1 MRTTAV
7 PTTCPAPAATAG
19 RRFPHDADAGPTR
32 RECLEA
38 LACAVVPLAAHHARA
53 SEPLSADLLLEDLE
67 QRSFRFFWDTTDPR
81 TGLAV
86 DRWPTPSFSSIA
98 AVGFALTAYTIGVG
112 RGWIG
117 RAQAVERVLTTL
129 RFFRDAPQGP
139 EPTGRAGYKGFFYHF
154 LDMRSG
160 TRHARCELSTIDTAL
175 LLAGMLACQAFFDAS
190 NADETRLRTLVDEIY
205 TRVDWR
211 WAQKRGPFV
220 SKGWFPEHGFIRDD
234 WNGYDEASFLYL
246 LALGAPERPLAP
258 QAWEAWCASCEQMW
272 GGQRWGQPHLQFA
285 PLFGHQFTHCW
296 YDLRGLPDRWTAA
309 KGLDYFENSR
319 RATYAQRAY
328 AIANPEGWAGYGAN
342 VWGVT
347 ACDGPLD
354 ARLSFGG
361 RTRKFISYA
370 GRGMGGARHH
380 DDGTIA
386 PYAAG
391 SSLPFA
397 PEIVKPALVEM
408 HRRWGAEI
416 YGPYGFYAFNP
427 SFRFTDVKLRH
438 GRIAPAVGWVDTD
451 YLGIEVGPLLAMLA
465 NHRDERVW
473 KTMRNSAAV
482 RRGLERAGFQ
492 GGWLA

>member
-1 MRTTAV
+1 MAK
-7 PTTCPAPAATAG
+7 AA
-19 RRFPHDADAGPTR
+19 RRHVHEPDAGTTR
-32 RECLEA
+32 RHWLGV
-38 LACAVVPLAAHHARA
+38 LASAMLPMGARRARA

-67 QRSFRFFWDTTDPR
+67 KRSFRFFWDTTDPR

-86 DRWPTPSFSSIA
+86 DRWPTKSFSSIA
-98 AVGFALTAYTIGVG
+98 AVGFALTACTIGVA
-112 RGWIG
+112 RGWIS
-117 RAQAVERVLTTL
+117 RAQAVERVLVTL
-129 RFFRDAPQGP
+129 RFFHDAPQGP
-139 EPTGRAGYKGFFYHF
+139 QPTGKAGHRGFFYHF

-160 TRHARCELSTIDTAL
+160 TRFEKCELSTIDTAL
-175 LLAGMLACQAFFDAS
+175 LLAGMLACQSFFTGS
-190 NADETRLRTLVDEIY
+190 NADETRLRALVDEIY
-205 TRVDWR
+205 GRVDWR
-211 WAQKRGPFV
+211 WAARRRGLV
-220 SKGWFPEHGFIRDD
+220 SKGWFPESGFIRED

-246 LALGAPERPLAP
+246 IALGSPQRPLDA
-258 QAWEAWCASCEQMW
+258 ACWEAWCSSYEQMW

-285 PLFGHQFTHCW
+285 PLFGHQFTQCW

-309 KGLDYFENSR
+309 KGIDYFENSR

-328 AIANPEGWAGYGAN
+328 AIANPEGWAGYGPN

-354 ARLSFGG
+354 VRLPFGG
-361 RTRKFISYA
+361 RTRKFISYG
-370 GRGMGGARHH
+370 GRGMGGAQHH

-397 PEIVKPALVEM
+397 PEIVKPALLEM

-427 SFRFTDVKLRH
+427 SFHFTNVKLRH
-438 GRIAPAVGWVDTD
+438 GRIAPTVGWVDTD

-465 NHRDERVW
+465 NHRDEFLW
-473 KTMRNSAAV
+473 KTMRNNAAV
-482 RRGLERAGFQ
+482 RRGLEQAGFQ